1 MNIQEEQLYERVM
14 ERIDL
19 TREMED
25 EELSEIIYSVLQEFS
40 EEEYLPL
47 KEQIRLSRRLFHLSL
62 IHI

>member
-47 KEQIRLSRRLFHLSL
+47 K
-62 IHI
+62 

>member
-40 EEEYLPL
+40 EEE
-47 KEQIRLSRRLFHLSL
+47 F
-62 IHI
+62 

>member
-40 EEEYLPL
+40 EE
-47 KEQIRLSRRLFHLSL
+47 
-62 IHI
+62 

>member
-25 EELSEIIYSVLQEFS
+25 EELSEIIYCVLQEFS
-40 EEEYLPL
+40 EEE
-47 KEQIRLSRRLFHLSL
+47 
-62 IHI
+62 

>member
-25 EELSEIIYSVLQEFS
+25 EELSEIIYSVLQEF
-40 EEEYLPL
+40 
-47 KEQIRLSRRLFHLSL
+47 RRKSICH
-62 IHI
+62 

>member
-40 EEEYLPL
+40 E
-47 KEQIRLSRRLFHLSL
+47 
-62 IHI
+62 